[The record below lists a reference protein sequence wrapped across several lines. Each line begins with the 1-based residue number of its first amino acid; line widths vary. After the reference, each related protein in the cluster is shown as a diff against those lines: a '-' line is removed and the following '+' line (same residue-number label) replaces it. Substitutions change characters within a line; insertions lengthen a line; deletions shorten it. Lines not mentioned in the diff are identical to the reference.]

1 MERRVDAHADHRD
14 NGRRNRALIPA
25 AGTQGSNRKR
35 NVAVTV
41 SVRRPDK
48 IPSTAEIARQIDH
61 LLKRALE
68 AGRVGLLAILEI
80 AKLLRVMLVE
90 RGCKG
95 DRFVR
100 FAEARGINKS
110 DAYVLVDLAE
120 HAARVIKRC
129 AAQVRRNPHFEWP
142 HWREVA
148 RQLGLTTDS
157 HQVRK
162 DRMAALQRDRD
173 ALAARVEELE
183 AEVVQLRQQ
192 SRYRR
197 GPGAGYILMPPDLI
211 PTRFPEF
218 VDAFDPFP
226 HPLPDGWNGLDMPW
240 KRLNKVNAPFRKDDN
255 THGHGLTA
263 VVVKAIDEQAKGNT
277 SLLFMPTT
285 ASLNLLAE
293 AEAEMVAL
301 GRVKWLHSRTGEPW
315 ATPGHTTAFILRGK
329 K

>member
-1 MERRVDAHADHRD
+1 
-14 NGRRNRALIPA
+14 
-25 AGTQGSNRKR
+25 
-35 NVAVTV
+35 
-41 SVRRPDK
+41 
-48 IPSTAEIARQIDH
+48 
-61 LLKRALE
+61 
-68 AGRVGLLAILEI
+68 
-80 AKLLRVMLVE
+80 
-90 RGCKG
+90 
-95 DRFVR
+95 
-100 FAEARGINKS
+100 
-110 DAYVLVDLAE
+110 
-120 HAARVIKRC
+120 
-129 AAQVRRNPHFEWP
+129 
-142 HWREVA
+142 
-148 RQLGLTTDS
+148 
-157 HQVRK
+157 
-162 DRMAALQRDRD
+162 MAALQRDRD

-255 THGHGLTA
+255 THGHGFTA

-285 ASLNLLAE
+285 AALNLLAE
-293 AEAEMVAL
+293 ADAEMVAL

-315 ATPGHTTAFILRGK
+315 GHARTYHCVYPSREEVMAP
-329 K
+329 